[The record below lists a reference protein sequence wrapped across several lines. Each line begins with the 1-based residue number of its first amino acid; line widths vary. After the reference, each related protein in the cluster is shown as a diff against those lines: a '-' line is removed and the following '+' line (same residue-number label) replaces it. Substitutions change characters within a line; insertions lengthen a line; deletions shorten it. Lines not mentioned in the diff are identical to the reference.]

1 MHREEYEAPRVEQF
15 CLEPMRRLLV
25 EVSPAGTSGENAGD
39 EDKPGF

>member
-1 MHREEYEAPRVEQF
+1 MHREEYEAPRVEQI

-25 EVSPAGTSGENAGD
+25 ELAPAGTSGENAGD